1 MWKNIATTKT
11 WSQEESREL
20 SIVSPKLGMPTSPN
34 RLWYYFPGSRL
45 CVGNQYKNK

>member
-20 SIVSPKLGMPTSPN
+20 SIVSPKLGARQYANLAEPFMVLFSG
-34 RLWYYFPGSRL
+34 FPPVCG
-45 CVGNQYKNK
+45 QPI